1 MMLNGKRRKGK
12 MIMNLKD
19 SALGVEV
26 SKASIRYNPDSRRY
40 HLLPPVGKDNLLC
53 YASANLRW
61 KIDDTFFFLVDLIKT
76 VCPRIVVTLLLHLM
90 LKSFITTFTHEWKAW
105 CVIAFK
111 DIASKYLQRVNY
123 TPLPIEPPE
132 GAPSAHATSQIT
144 LKPGATISVEAN
156 QGKPIYAAT
165 VTTANQLANTP
176 KHPKESVIARI
187 TTHNG
192 IPAVIY
198 KAKDYYAIMA
208 EECRGSV
215 KIGAY
220 DNHNMFLDFTNE
232 DDFNMVWFKR
242 VIKKEGLQMWL
253 QKWTPNFKPEEDIPI
268 VPMWALL
275 PGLFFHMHSWHYVK
289 QIVNTIGTPLAKD
302 Q

>member
-76 VCPRIVVTLLLHLM
+76 VCP
-90 LKSFITTFTHEWKAW
+90 
-105 CVIAFK
+105 
-111 DIASKYLQRVNY
+111 RVNY